1 MPIRI
6 LDVQQKVDGQFN
18 ELSATVCHG
27 GTRTDIS
34 FSRFGSDP
42 AVLESQ
48 PSFDPF
54 LPLLLLP
61 AMKRGEAIEVEG
73 EVDSL
78 LLYRCQTELQDVAIS
93 HVAGLKRIEVSASP
107 RHSTLSSAASHVA
120 TGFSGGVDS
129 MHLLNASL
137 FEKSLPEV
145 MRVSMIVHNEI
156 GSVKHA
162 QQYENNLTHTQ
173 YWAERLGIT
182 WASVRCNVEEL
193 YDGLSFAKTHHFR
206 NAAAALSL
214 SHLHRSY
221 LYCSSLD
228 TVTSSMIKNA
238 TNLNCVE
245 GQLLPLFETSSN
257 RFYSFGSN
265 ATRIEKIKAV
275 LTNADLLEGLNVC
288 ARPHHDNAKYLNCGR
303 CFKCFPFLIV
313 VKGFGQLD
321 HLSHSF
327 DLNAFNR
334 LQGRCMLNLFWR
346 GMRSEG
352 NQFVRHTFNYLRQSK
367 AIAPWWAKLLTYLV
381 PPPFVLLDEKILAA
395 PIVPL
400 EQNSRPDDLSVK
412 SESTP

>member
-6 LDVQQKVDGQFN
+6 VDVKQKVNGQFN
-18 ELSATVCHG
+18 ELSATVSHAG
-27 GTRTDIS
+27 ERKDIS

-61 AMKRGEAIEVEG
+61 AMKLGEAIEVEG

-93 HVAGLKRIEVSASP
+93 RVAGLKRIKVSASP
-107 RHSTLSSAASHVA
+107 RHSSLSSPASHVA

-137 FEKSLPEV
+137 FEKSLPDV

-156 GSVKHA
+156 GSVKDA
-162 QQYENNLTHTQ
+162 QQYENNLKHTK
-173 YWAERLGIT
+173 YWAERLGVE
-182 WASVRCNVEEL
+182 WASARCNVEDL
-193 YDGLSFAKTHHFR
+193 YDGLSFSKTHHFR

-221 LYCSSLD
+221 VYCSSLD
-228 TVTSSMIKNA
+228 TLTSSKIIKA

-245 GQLLPLFETSSN
+245 GQLLPLFDTTSN
-257 RFYSFGSN
+257 RFYSFGST

-275 LTNADLLEGLNVC
+275 LSNGNLLEGLNVC
-288 ARPHHDNAKYLNCGR
+288 ARPNHDNTRFLNCGR

-313 VKGFGQLD
+313 VKGFGHLD
-321 HLSHSF
+321 RLAQSF
-327 DLNAFNR
+327 DLDAFNC
-334 LQGRCMLNLFWR
+334 LQSRCMLNLFLR
-346 GMRSEG
+346 GVRSEG

-367 AIAPWWAKLLTYLV
+367 GVSPWWAKMLAALV
-381 PPPFVLLDEKILAA
+381 PPPLVQLDPEVLST
-395 PIVPL
+395 PISPL
-400 EQNSRPDDLSVK
+400 TQRPRPNSASTK
-412 SESTP
+412 SEISD

>member
-1 MPIRI
+1 MPIRV
-6 LDVQQKVDGQFN
+6 LNVRQKVVGQFN
-18 ELSATVCHG
+18 ELSATVCLA
-27 GTRTDIS
+27 GTRMDIS

-54 LPLLLLP
+54 LPLILLP
-61 AMKRGEAIEVEG
+61 AMKCGEAIEVEG

-93 HVAGLKRIEVSASP
+93 RVAGLKRIKVLASP
-107 RHSTLSSAASHVA
+107 RSSTLSSSASHVA

-137 FEKSLPEV
+137 FENSLPEA
-145 MRVSMIVHNEI
+145 MQVSMIVHNEI
-156 GSVKHA
+156 GSVRNA
-162 QQYENNLTHTQ
+162 LQYENNLTHTK
-173 YWAERLGIT
+173 YWAERLGLE
-182 WASVRCNVEEL
+182 WASVRCNVERL

-221 LYCSSLD
+221 VYCSSLD
-228 TVTSSMIKNA
+228 TLTSSRIRKA

-245 GQLLPLFETSSN
+245 GHLLPLFDTTSN
-257 RFYSFGSN
+257 HFYSFGSN

-275 LTNADLLEGLNVC
+275 LANANLLDGLNVC
-288 ARPHHDNAKYLNCGR
+288 ARPNHDNAKFLNCGR

-321 HLSHSF
+321 RLSQWF
-327 DLNAFNR
+327 DLDAFNR
-334 LQGRCMLNLFWR
+334 LQTRCMLNLFWR
-346 GMRSEG
+346 GLRSEG

-367 AIAPWWAKLLTYLV
+367 GVSPWWAKMLASLV
-381 PPPFVLLDEKILAA
+381 PPPLVQLDPEVLST
-395 PIVPL
+395 PISPL
-400 EQNSRPDDLSVK
+400 TQRPRPNSVSMK
-412 SESTP
+412 SEISD